1 MIDLA
6 KTHDVN
12 SAFKELD
19 LSNIPESDKDSGYN
33 YAMKVLNGEILAG
46 YHIRLACYRHIRDLT
61 RQNSP
66 EFDYHYD
73 STESEKVI
81 RFASLFTTSEGEVKR
96 IDPMKWQKFVLTQL
110 FGWRD
115 KYNEKRYQDAILSV
129 ARHNGKTFLMSVV
142 MVYGILI
149 QTYGQHGLDFL
160 VTSYNTE
167 DTKKLITYIK
177 ESMLEMSK
185 RYPMIDDFL
194 DQTGIDKNSLESQ
207 SRSVFLHKSGTYL
220 AAPTYN
226 SGHYDGKHY
235 ITAIF
240 DEAANPDIKD
250 ISKLN
255 RITSGQT
262 RSDTVHDTQFIQIS
276 TAYED
281 SSVPFRRSEIQVIH
295 GIETDDR
302 NVDTSLVLDWS
313 QDSEAEASQPE
324 TWMKSNPFLE
334 NDNDG
339 KFLFELKKQRSTAI
353 TNNTMP
359 DFMHKVMNM
368 WTEAGA
374 DSFLKIAD
382 IKRCVVPYDD
392 PRYSIDGHDIYMGFD
407 YSMSNDN
414 TAISWTIPLNVDGA
428 QKWLLGS
435 FSWIPWYAAGSIEV
449 KEKQD
454 GEPYRKL
461 AKQGFCAITMHH
473 KGLISA
479 DQVYDDITNFIE
491 KHHLNVVFFGY
502 DAKGVNDIIKAL
514 DNNTDLPLEP
524 IRQRTEELKDPTK
537 FLQRIFVEGNAILPE
552 NPLLIRGLQNA
563 QIYEDSIGIQVS
575 KKAATYKI
583 DAVDALI
590 DSLYQAMYHFE
601 DWGIANDKSKQVER
615 MTDKQVLDWLRNP
628 ESGMLDD
635 YDN

>member
-66 EFDYHYD
+66 GFDYHYD

-129 ARHNGKTFLMSVV
+129 ASHNGMTFLMSVV
-142 MVYGILI
+142 MLYGILI

-250 ISKLN
+250 I
-255 RITSGQT
+255 
-262 RSDTVHDTQFIQIS
+262 
-276 TAYED
+276 
-281 SSVPFRRSEIQVIH
+281 
-295 GIETDDR
+295 
-302 NVDTSLVLDWS
+302 
-313 QDSEAEASQPE
+313 
-324 TWMKSNPFLE
+324 
-334 NDNDG
+334 
-339 KFLFELKKQRSTAI
+339 
-353 TNNTMP
+353 
-359 DFMHKVMNM
+359 
-368 WTEAGA
+368 
-374 DSFLKIAD
+374 
-382 IKRCVVPYDD
+382 
-392 PRYSIDGHDIYMGFD
+392 
-407 YSMSNDN
+407 
-414 TAISWTIPLNVDGA
+414 
-428 QKWLLGS
+428 
-435 FSWIPWYAAGSIEV
+435 
-449 KEKQD
+449 
-454 GEPYRKL
+454 
-461 AKQGFCAITMHH
+461 
-473 KGLISA
+473 
-479 DQVYDDITNFIE
+479 
-491 KHHLNVVFFGY
+491 
-502 DAKGVNDIIKAL
+502 
-514 DNNTDLPLEP
+514 
-524 IRQRTEELKDPTK
+524 
-537 FLQRIFVEGNAILPE
+537 
-552 NPLLIRGLQNA
+552 
-563 QIYEDSIGIQVS
+563 
-575 KKAATYKI
+575 
-583 DAVDALI
+583 
-590 DSLYQAMYHFE
+590 
-601 DWGIANDKSKQVER
+601 
-615 MTDKQVLDWLRNP
+615 
-628 ESGMLDD
+628 
-635 YDN
+635 